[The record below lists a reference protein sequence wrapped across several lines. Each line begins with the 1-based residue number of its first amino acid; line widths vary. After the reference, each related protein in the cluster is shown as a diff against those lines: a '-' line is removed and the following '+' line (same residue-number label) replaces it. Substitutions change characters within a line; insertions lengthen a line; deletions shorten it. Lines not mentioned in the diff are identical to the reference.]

1 MATSMWQQTEEMAK
15 KHDQGGSLWL
25 KLAGDG
31 DKAVVVFLGEPHPRE
46 VAFVDGKYVEVDEK
60 MKAAGTKASL
70 RVALNVALYDS
81 KEVKVLE
88 QGVMFFKD
96 LVRVREKYGL
106 EKWAFEIQ
114 RHGAAKDPKT
124 TYSILPEHQLSAEQQ
139 KAYPDIVPLIT
150 DVAPGDMFVRAESA
164 ARAMGWEIVAAV
176 PEEGRIEA
184 TDTTQWWGFKD
195 DVVIRITAQGTGSRL
210 DIRSMSRVG
219 ESDLGKNADR
229 IRKFLAAIK
238 DAFPGTVT
246 RIYYG
251 STEVG
256 LAAMLGDADLA
267 RKPGSVG
274 PAAIGVS
281 LALTAGLV
289 LFAGV
294 ARGFGSRDAL
304 RDALV
309 GLALALAVFFFFVK
323 FLNVNLPAGWLKPL
337 LGAAGI

>member
-124 TYSILPEHQLSAEQQ
+124 TYSILPEHQLSVEQQ
-139 KAYPDIVPLIT
+139 KAFQALPQHDLAKLYSGRRRHRVEHHHRSEGRRIVRRSFLQQFSVLNP
-150 DVAPGDMFVRAESA
+150 VPAVRAAGRLGEQLA
-164 ARAMGWEIVAAV
+164 DFV
-176 PEEGRIEA
+176 PER
-184 TDTTQWWGFKD
+184 F
-195 DVVIRITAQGTGSRL
+195 
-210 DIRSMSRVG
+210 
-219 ESDLGKNADR
+219 
-229 IRKFLAAIK
+229 
-238 DAFPGTVT
+238 
-246 RIYYG
+246 
-251 STEVG
+251 
-256 LAAMLGDADLA
+256 
-267 RKPGSVG
+267 
-274 PAAIGVS
+274 
-281 LALTAGLV
+281 
-289 LFAGV
+289 
-294 ARGFGSRDAL
+294 
-304 RDALV
+304 
-309 GLALALAVFFFFVK
+309 
-323 FLNVNLPAGWLKPL
+323 L
-337 LGAAGI
+337 LGL

>member
-46 VAFVDGKYVEVDEK
+46 VAFVDGKYVDVDDA
-60 MKAAGTKASL
+60 MKASGVKASL

-139 KAYPDIVPLIT
+139 KAFQALPQHDLAKLYSGEGDGGGAKGGQFL
-150 DVAPGDMFVRAESA
+150 DSFDKKADAKDGLVAPNVAQGLVTALKALPREATDKFLAKFGVQRIKDLPASQVEKARAFVEQLQTESA
-164 ARAMGWEIVAAV
+164 APAAD
-176 PEEGRIEA
+176 E
-184 TDTTQWWGFKD
+184 
-195 DVVIRITAQGTGSRL
+195 
-210 DIRSMSRVG
+210 
-219 ESDLGKNADR
+219 
-229 IRKFLAAIK
+229 
-238 DAFPGTVT
+238 
-246 RIYYG
+246 
-251 STEVG
+251 TEV
-256 LAAMLGDADLA
+256 D
-267 RKPGSVG
+267 P
-274 PAAIGVS
+274 
-281 LALTAGLV
+281 
-289 LFAGV
+289 FA
-294 ARGFGSRDAL
+294 
-304 RDALV
+304 
-309 GLALALAVFFFFVK
+309 
-323 FLNVNLPAGWLKPL
+323 
-337 LGAAGI
+337 